1 MRARQRHFNPGSA
14 GAVLALDSRFIF
26 GLSDAAQISTWT
38 DRSGRGNNATNSGSP
53 RPTLQPN
60 QAAGYPSVKFDGV
73 GNFMIFTGISA
84 GTDHTSIAVLKL
96 APNLTNGFRFGGVLG
111 GDANN
116 IAPIFVSG
124 QDVANM
130 NVGYTVTTGGAAV
143 VAINASTDPWRVC
156 ATNRNGTSVNTFVSS
171 QPETTQTLPANSSAN
186 IVHLGRRGVS
196 SPLYY
201 NSYVS
206 SVAIFAPRPSASVY
220 ARIRHL
226 FAYSFKIPCS

>member
-1 MRARQRHFNPGSA
+1 MGRRQRHLNPGSA
-14 GAVLALDSRFIF
+14 GAVLALDSRFNFNI
-26 GLSDAAQISTWT
+26 SEINRVDAWI
-38 DRSGRGNNATNSGSP
+38 DRSGRGNNATSSSSV
-53 RPTLQPN
+53 RPTLELN
-60 QAAGYPSVKFDGV
+60 QQAGYPSVKFSGL
-73 GNFMIFTGISA
+73 NFMVFTGISA

-130 NVGYTVTTGGAAV
+130 NVGYTVTTGGASV
-143 VAINASTDPWRVC
+143 VSINASTNPWRVC

-171 QPETTQTLPANSSAN
+171 QPETTQTMPANSSAN
-186 IVHLGRRGVS
+186 IVNLGRRGLS
-196 SPLYY
+196 SSLYY
-201 NSYVS
+201 NSYIS
-206 SVAIFAPRPSASVY
+206 SVVVFAPRPSASVY

-226 FAYSFKIPCS
+226 LAYSFKISCP

>member
-14 GAVLALDSRFIF
+14 GAVLALDSRFNFNI
-26 GLSDAAQISTWT
+26 SEINRVDAWI
-38 DRSGRGNNATNSGSP
+38 DRSGRGNNATSSSSV
-53 RPTLQPN
+53 RPTLELN
-60 QAAGYPSVKFDGV
+60 QQAGYPSVKFSGL
-73 GNFMIFTGISA
+73 NFMVFTGISA

-96 APNLTNGFRFGGVLG
+96 APNPGSFQFGGVLG

-116 IAPIFVSG
+116 VAPLFVSS
-124 QDVANM
+124 NNITSM

-143 VAINASTDPWRVC
+143 VAINASTNPWRVC

-186 IVHLGRRGVS
+186 IVNLGRRAA
-196 SPLYY
+196 PAALYY

-206 SVAIFAPRPSASVY
+206 SVVVFAPRPSASVY

>member
-1 MRARQRHFNPGSA
+1 MHRRARHLNPGSA

-38 DRSGRGNNATNSGSP
+38 DRSGRGNNATNSSSP

-96 APNLTNGFRFGGVLG
+96 APNPGAFQFGGVLG

-116 IAPIFVSG
+116 VAPLFVSS
-124 QDVANM
+124 NNINSM
-130 NVGYTVTTGGAAV
+130 SVGYTVTTGAAAV
-143 VAINASTDPWRVC
+143 VAINASTNPWRVC

-186 IVHLGRRGVS
+186 IVNLGRRGLS
-196 SPLYY
+196 SSLYY
-201 NSYVS
+201 NSYIS
-206 SVAIFAPRPSASVY
+206 SVVIFSPRPSASVY
-220 ARIRHL
+220 ARIRHS
-226 FAYSFKIPCS
+226 FAFAFKIPCS